1 MEDGEEGGKGA
12 LGMQE
17 EKGEGEGW
25 KSDSFCDQW
34 HLRMTQGKDI
44 LRSGLC
50 LEINEGLLYVT

>member
-34 HLRMTQGKDI
+34 RLRMTECKDI

-50 LEINEGLLYVT
+50 LEIN